1 MTYISQSLHFPFE
14 AFMKSA
20 SKTCFVA
27 LAALLFAAFSFNT
40 AAAADLTRVFY
51 PNEAEMAFTVDV
63 TSDWE
68 LTPQEDE
75 DGYFEVAGPND
86 LELSFR
92 VVPGADIDAAVKD
105 HVDYL
110 KENFTDIKVADAK
123 PVTING
129 LEAIL
134 LPGSGVDEDE
144 SARELGA
151 GWFKL
156 PGGQIG
162 ELWYNVE
169 DSDAAGKTAA
179 SAVLNSLKGK

>member
-1 MTYISQSLHFPFE
+1 
-14 AFMKSA
+14 MKSA
-20 SKTCFVA
+20 FKSCFVA
-27 LAALLFAAFSFNT
+27 LATLLL
-40 AAAADLTRVFY
+40 AAASLGPAVAGEVTRVYY
-51 PNEAEMAFTVDV
+51 PNQAEMAFMVDV
-63 TSDWE
+63 PSDWE
-68 LTPQEDE
+68 MTPQEDA
-75 DGYFEVAGPND
+75 DGYFEVSGPND

-105 HVDYL
+105 HVAYL

-134 LPGSGVDEDE
+134 LPGTGVDEDD

-162 ELWYNVE
+162 ELWYNVD
-169 DSDAAGKTAA
+169 DSDAAGKAAA

>member
-1 MTYISQSLHFPFE
+1 MNS
-14 AFMKSA
+14 AFKSCVRA
-20 SKTCFVA
+20 LGA
-27 LAALLFAAFSFNT
+27 LLLAAT
-40 AAAADLTRVFY
+40 ALSPAVAADLTRVVY
-51 PNEAEMAFTVDV
+51 PNEAEMVFSVDV
-63 TSDWE
+63 PSDWE
-68 LTPQEDE
+68 MTPQEDE

-105 HVDYL
+105 HVAYL

-134 LPGSGVDEDE
+134 LPGTGVDEDE

-169 DSDAAGKTAA
+169 DGDAAGKAAA

>member
-1 MTYISQSLHFPFE
+1 
-14 AFMKSA
+14 MKSA
-20 SKTCFVA
+20 FKTCFAA
-27 LAALLFAAFSFNT
+27 LATLLI
-40 AAAADLTRVFY
+40 AAATLSPAVAADVTRVYY
-51 PNEAEMAFTVDV
+51 PNQAEMAFTVDV
-63 TSDWE
+63 PSDWE
-68 LTPQEDE
+68 MTPQEDE

-92 VVPGADIDAAVKD
+92 VVPGADIDAAVAD
-105 HVDYL
+105 HVTYL

-129 LEAIL
+129 LDAIL
-134 LPGSGVDEDE
+134 LPGTGVDEDD

-162 ELWYNVE
+162 ELWYNVD
-169 DSDAAGKTAA
+169 DSDAAGKAAA

>member
-1 MTYISQSLHFPFE
+1 
-14 AFMKSA
+14 MKSVF
-20 SKTCFVA
+20 KTCFVA
-27 LAALLFAAFSFNT
+27 LAALLLAAISVNP
-40 AAAADLTRVFY
+40 ALAGDLTRVFY
-51 PNEAEMAFTVDV
+51 PTEAEMAFTVDIP
-63 TSDWE
+63 SDWE
-68 LTPQEDE
+68 MTPQEDE
-75 DGYFEVAGPND
+75 EGYFEVAGPND

-92 VVPGADIDAAVKD
+92 VVPGADIDAAVAD
-105 HVDYL
+105 HVAYL

-134 LPGSGVDEDE
+134 LPGTGVDEDD

-169 DSDAAGKTAA
+169 DSDAAGKAAA